1 MPAEKTVYIAHFY
14 PPEDASQF
22 FRKGSH
28 LLVAGQVFDTYA
40 EAANQLAQELGDI
53 VEDELPV
60 CGYVIEAEEH
70 PSGLGYRVLD
80 CFESSHRAAN
90 SGRRTSRSGRGG
102 LRTRN
107 ASKPRAEQ
115 QIRADLLAERSM
127 PSIADLAAGLLDEI
141 EEEIKPARAS
151 RKPKQEPAFVETERF
166 EEEPAQDAA
175 PFDLTD
181 LPDVS
186 DLVPATVARSG
197 KRGAI
202 SASRPR
208 AAGKAAKAA
217 AAKAA
222 KAATGG
228 AAKKTRAEKAAD
240 KAAAAAAQPKKPRGR
255 PKKTYTYDTRP
266 AVPVSQRKRVGEMDG
281 LKDTWLADLKGIERG
296 KTETRMPKREA
307 ADKYSDF
314 MAEYAPWDVP
324 ARNLS
329 GALMRK
335 LRGPVAQAQLDVQA
349 DAREEG
355 SFQAGQQI
363 VDELKAGA
371 DSVQTAE
378 EAAEKVGELRAI
390 VSEAKQEH
398 NIPVLE
404 QAQLQLS
411 LYEAKANTLEILEAF
426 CPYYCSTAKGKKGI
440 KAAKAGGYALP
451 EDLRRYKEFD
461 DLEALLNDSPV
472 RASTRKSNTGGYYG
486 RR

>member
-1 MPAEKTVYIAHFY
+1 MPSL
-14 PPEDASQF
+14 EDLA
-22 FRKGSH
+22 
-28 LLVAGQVFDTYA
+28 A
-40 EAANQLAQELGDI
+40 EAAADLMGE
-53 VEDELPV
+53 V
-60 CGYVIEAEEH
+60 EAE
-70 PSGLGYRVLD
+70 
-80 CFESSHRAAN
+80 
-90 SGRRTSRSGRGG
+90 
-102 LRTRN
+102 
-107 ASKPRAEQ
+107 
-115 QIRADLLAERSM
+115 M
-127 PSIADLAAGLLDEI
+127 
-141 EEEIKPARAS
+141 KPARAS
-151 RKPKQEPAFVETERF
+151 RKPKQEPAFVETVRF
-166 EEEPAQDAA
+166 EEEAA
-175 PFDLTD
+175 PFDLTA

-186 DLVPATVARSG
+186 DLVPSTTTARSG

-208 AAGKAAKAA
+208 AAGKGKGAGKSAGAGKGKGKGAGKSAGNSGKAA
-217 AAKAA
+217 AGA
-222 KAATGG
+222 AAT
-228 AAKKTRAEKAAD
+228 
-240 KAAAAAAQPKKPRGR
+240 PKPRGR

-296 KTETRMPKREA
+296 TTETRMPKREA

-335 LRGPVAQAQLDVQA
+335 LRGPVAQAQLQVQA

-355 SFQAGQQI
+355 AFIAGQQI
-363 VDELKAGA
+363 VDELAAGA
-371 DSVQTAE
+371 DAIQTAE

-426 CPYYCSTAKGKKGI
+426 CPYYCATAKGKKGI
-440 KAAKAGGYALP
+440 KAAQAAGGRLP
-451 EDLRRYKEFD
+451 EEYRKYKEFD
-461 DLEALLNDSPV
+461 ELEALIAASPV
-472 RASTRKSNTGGYYG
+472 RPSRRKPNSGGYYG